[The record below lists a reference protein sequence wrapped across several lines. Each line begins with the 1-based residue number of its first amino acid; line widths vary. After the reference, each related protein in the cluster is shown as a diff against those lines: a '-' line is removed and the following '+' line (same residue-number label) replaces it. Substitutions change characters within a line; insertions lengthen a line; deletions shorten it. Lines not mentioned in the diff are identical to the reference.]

1 MRDLA
6 HMQVKGRVANA
17 LIVLKNKFGTDDA
30 GNINIRLSRQDF
42 ASYIG
47 TTYETVF
54 RIMNELSEEKILSV
68 SGKDIGILNEEQLAQ
83 FTMQQNKN

>member
-30 GNINIRLSRQDF
+30 GNINIKAKPAGF
-42 ASYIG
+42 CFI
-47 TTYETVF
+47 
-54 RIMNELSEEKILSV
+54 
-68 SGKDIGILNEEQLAQ
+68 
-83 FTMQQNKN
+83 